1 MTCKDN
7 DSILNEI
14 LEPVT
19 EHGLDGMAE
28 AIRLLVNL
36 AMEIE
41 RDKYLGVLPYER
53 SERRR
58 GWRNG
63 YKSKSVKTRLGKL
76 EFSVPQARGG
86 EFYPRS
92 LEKGLR
98 SEQALKIAVAEMYVH
113 GVSTRKVA
121 AITEELCGFDVSS
134 SQVSRAAS
142 ELDEILDEW
151 RNRQLGEYPYLILDA
166 RYEKVR
172 EGGKVLDCA
181 VLIAVGIRADGKREV
196 LGVSVELSENEV
208 HWRNFIKSL
217 ISRGLHGVKLVISD
231 AHEGLKAALRA
242 VLPSVPWQRCQF
254 HLQQNAQ
261 SYIPTQDMKKGVASR
276 IRAIF
281 NAPSREESERLLE
294 RFLEDYRK
302 IAPRLATWAEENL
315 PEGFTVF
322 EFPEEHRRRI
332 RTSNMLERLNKEV
345 NRRTRVVGIFPN
357 AESCLRLVTAVLME
371 ISEEWEQGRI
381 YLKMS

>member
-1 MTCKDN
+1 MTCRDN

-76 EFSVPQARGG
+76 EFSVPQVRGG

-242 VLPSVPWQRCQF
+242 VFPSVPWQRCQF

-371 ISEEWEQGRI
+371 IFEEWEQGRI

>member
-1 MTCKDN
+1 MTCKNN

-76 EFSVPQARGG
+76 EFSVPQVRGA

-134 SQVSRAAS
+134 SQVSRAAA

-151 RNRQLGEYPYLILDA
+151 RNRPLGEYPYLILDA

-242 VLPSVPWQRCQF
+242 VFPSVPWQRCQF

-261 SYIPTQDMKKGVASR
+261 SYIPTQGMKKEVASR

-294 RFLEDYRK
+294 IFVKDYRK

-322 EFPEEHRRRI
+322 GFPEEHRRRI

>member
-1 MTCKDN
+1 
-7 DSILNEI
+7 
-14 LEPVT
+14 
-19 EHGLDGMAE
+19 
-28 AIRLLVNL
+28 
-36 AMEIE
+36 
-41 RDKYLGVLPYER
+41 
-53 SERRR
+53 
-58 GWRNG
+58 
-63 YKSKSVKTRLGKL
+63 
-76 EFSVPQARGG
+76 
-86 EFYPRS
+86 
-92 LEKGLR
+92 
-98 SEQALKIAVAEMYVH
+98 
-113 GVSTRKVA
+113 
-121 AITEELCGFDVSS
+121 
-134 SQVSRAAS
+134 
-142 ELDEILDEW
+142 
-151 RNRQLGEYPYLILDA
+151 
-166 RYEKVR
+166 
-172 EGGKVLDCA
+172 
-181 VLIAVGIRADGKREV
+181 LIAVGIRADGKREV

-242 VLPSVPWQRCQF
+242 VFPSVPWQRCQF

-261 SYIPTQDMKKGVASR
+261 SYIPTQGMKKEVASR

-294 RFLEDYRK
+294 IFVKDYRK

-322 EFPEEHRRRI
+322 GFPEEHRRRI

-381 YLKMS
+381 YLNPSLSKKCMLFT

>member
-1 MTCKDN
+1 MTCRDN

-76 EFSVPQARGG
+76 EFSVPQVRGG

-242 VLPSVPWQRCQF
+242 VFPSVPWQRCQF

-322 EFPEEHRRRI
+322 EFPEDHRRRI

>member
-76 EFSVPQARGG
+76 EFSVPQVRGG

-242 VLPSVPWQRCQF
+242 VFPSVPWQRCQF

>member
-1 MTCKDN
+1 MTCKNN

-76 EFSVPQARGG
+76 EFSVPQVRGG

-242 VLPSVPWQRCQF
+242 VFPSVPWQRCQF

-322 EFPEEHRRRI
+322 EFPEDHRRRI